1 MNISNRLC
9 AHMNKLKDIEYLNE
23 ISYGYWKAQVLF
35 VAIDMDVFTLIDGDG
50 KSCKALTKRLGT
62 ELRATEMVLN
72 ALVSLG
78 LLRKVKGVY
87 RNTAMS
93 SRHLVKNRPLY
104 QGDRIHHFHNM
115 WDYWSKLNVAVKTGK
130 PTAYDNAEEEV
141 DDQRLREFIRAMH
154 NIGTVQAEEVCR
166 KLHLNKYRS
175 LLDLAGGQG
184 TYAVRFVEKNPEL
197 KAVVFD
203 LPDVTRIARE
213 YINKSGMKGKVATKA
228 GDCLKDSFGKELY
241 DIVFV
246 SNLLHI
252 YEPVENLKILKKCW
266 DSLLKKGI
274 VVIQEFILNS
284 AKTQPLFGT
293 LFSLNM
299 LMGTHRGS
307 SYSYVEM
314 KEWLKDVGFKNI
326 KRVNLNLDSG
336 LIIGHK
342 L

>member
-1 MNISNRLC
+1 
-9 AHMNKLKDIEYLNE
+9 MNKPKDIEYLNE
-23 ISYGYWKAQVLF
+23 ISYSYWKAQVLF
-35 VAIDMDVFTLIDGDG
+35 VAIDMDVFTLTAGNG
-50 KSCKALTKRLGT
+50 KSCKVIARKLRTD
-62 ELRATEMVLN
+62 LRATEMILN
-72 ALVSLG
+72 ALVSLEF
-78 LLRKVKGVY
+78 LRKIGEVY
-87 RNTAMS
+87 RNTAIS
-93 SRHLVKNRPLY
+93 NRYLVKGSQLY

-115 WDYWSKLNVAVKTGK
+115 WDCWSKLNVAIKTGK

-141 DDQRLREFIRAMH
+141 DKKRLREFIRAMH
-154 NIGTVQAEEVCR
+154 NIGVVQAGEICEE
-166 KLHLNKYRS
+166 LHLKKYRS

-184 TYAVRFVEKNPEL
+184 TYAVRFVKENPKM

-203 LPDVTRIARE
+203 LPEVIKITRDHIK
-213 YINKSGMKGKVATKA
+213 KSGMKGKVATKA

-252 YEPVENLKILKKCW
+252 YKPGENRKILKKCW

-274 VVIQEFILNS
+274 VVIQEFVLNS

-326 KRVNLNLDSG
+326 KKVNLDLDSG

-342 L
+342 P

>member
-1 MNISNRLC
+1 MKKN
-9 AHMNKLKDIEYLNE
+9 DIQYLNE
-23 ISYGYWKAQVLF
+23 ISYSYWKAQVLF
-35 VAIDMDVFTLIDGDG
+35 VAVEMDLFTLLEG
-50 KSCKALTKRLGT
+50 KGKRCNVISKSLRSN
-62 ELRATEMVLN
+62 LRATEMILN

-78 LLRKVKGVY
+78 LLRKVKGIY
-87 RNTAMS
+87 KNTAMS
-93 SRHLVKNRPLY
+93 NRYLIKDSSLY

-115 WDYWSKLNVAVKTGK
+115 WDYWSRLNVAVKTGK
-130 PTAYDNAEEEV
+130 PTAYDNADEEV
-141 DDQRLREFIRAMH
+141 DEQRLREFIRAMH

-166 KLHLNKYRS
+166 KLHLKKYRS

-184 TYAVRFVEKNPEL
+184 TYAVRFAKENPKM

-203 LPDVTRIARE
+203 LPDVIKITRG
-213 YINKSGMKGKVATKA
+213 YIKRSGMKGKVTTKA

-252 YEPVENLKILKKCW
+252 YEPAENRKILKKCW

-274 VVIQEFILNS
+274 VVIQEFVLNS

-314 KEWLKDVGFKNI
+314 KEWLKNVGFKNV
-326 KRVNLNLDSG
+326 KRVNIGLDTG

>member
-1 MNISNRLC
+1 
-9 AHMNKLKDIEYLNE
+9 MNKPKDIEYLNE
-23 ISYGYWKAQVLF
+23 ISYSYWKAQVLF
-35 VAIDMDVFTLIDGDG
+35 VAIDMDMFTLTAGNG
-50 KSCKALTKRLGT
+50 KSCKVIARKLRTD
-62 ELRATEMVLN
+62 LRATEMILN
-72 ALVSLG
+72 ALVSLEF
-78 LLRKVKGVY
+78 LRKIGEVY
-87 RNTAMS
+87 RNTAIS
-93 SRHLVKNRPLY
+93 NRYLVKGSQLY

-115 WDYWSKLNVAVKTGK
+115 WDCWSKLNVAIKTGK

-141 DDQRLREFIRAMH
+141 DEKRLREFIRAMH
-154 NIGTVQAEEVCR
+154 NIGVVQAGEICEE
-166 KLHLNKYRS
+166 LHLKKYRS

-184 TYAVRFVEKNPEL
+184 TYAVRFVKENPKM

-203 LPDVTRIARE
+203 LPEVIKITRDHIKE
-213 YINKSGMKGKVATKA
+213 SGMKGKVATKA

-252 YEPVENLKILKKCW
+252 YKPGENRKILKKCW

-274 VVIQEFILNS
+274 VVIQEFVLNS

-326 KRVNLNLDSG
+326 KKVNLDLDSG

-342 L
+342 P

>member
-1 MNISNRLC
+1 
-9 AHMNKLKDIEYLNE
+9 MNKPKDIEYLNE
-23 ISYGYWKAQVLF
+23 ISYSYWKAQVLF
-35 VAIDMDVFTLIDGDG
+35 VAIDMDVFTLTAGNG
-50 KSCKALTKRLGT
+50 KSCKVIARKFRTD
-62 ELRATEMVLN
+62 LRATEMILN
-72 ALVSLG
+72 ALVSLEF
-78 LLRKVKGVY
+78 LRKIGEVY
-87 RNTAMS
+87 RNTAIS
-93 SRHLVKNRPLY
+93 NRYLVKGSQLY

-115 WDYWSKLNVAVKTGK
+115 WDCWSKLNVAIKTGK
-130 PTAYDNAEEEV
+130 PTAYVNAEEEV
-141 DDQRLREFIRAMH
+141 DEKRLREFIRAMH
-154 NIGTVQAEEVCR
+154 NIGVVQAGEICEE
-166 KLHLNKYRS
+166 LHLKKYRS

-184 TYAVRFVEKNPEL
+184 TYAVRFVKENPKM

-203 LPDVTRIARE
+203 LPEVIKITRDHIK
-213 YINKSGMKGKVATKA
+213 KSGMKGKVATKA

-252 YEPVENLKILKKCW
+252 YKPGENRKILKKCW

-274 VVIQEFILNS
+274 VVIQEFVLNS

-326 KRVNLNLDSG
+326 RKVNLDMDSD

-342 L
+342 P